1 MSGTKQ
7 KQDAHFR
14 DKVPSPPQGRGRF
27 KWYGPGLLWMLSAV
41 GTGSILFT
49 PRVASAYEY
58 QLLWVLLVVVL
69 FMWVMIREM
78 ARYSIVS
85 GDTMLE
91 GMHTLEGPR
100 DWAVWIIFVPQL
112 FAAAIGIAG
121 LAAVVGSA
129 LGEFLP
135 GSNTAYA
142 IGMVVFSTVFT
153 ATGRYSLIE
162 TLSRLMALA
171 LMVMAIVTAAIV
183 FPAPQDVA
191 QGLMPGWPDDP
202 DLYIILPWVGTILAG
217 SMGIVWFG
225 YWTATRGFGGGLQK
239 HKTGDQVPE
248 SSRKELEGTES
259 ASLDK
264 RLANAHGWIRIMS
277 RTAALG
283 VVGGLVVIF
292 SFLVL
297 GSELLAPEGIM
308 PEGPEV
314 AVDLTNIFSEVWGE
328 FGRYLLLTAIVIALG
343 GSILANQDGWGRSF
357 ADMALILTRSQRD
370 AHDGGGALIK
380 GLDALDRKLPWPL
393 LERRWLK
400 RLFIVTVTGLLPV
413 IILLLFSDPV
423 QVMSASGIIAAA
435 HTPFIALTAL
445 YVNRSR
451 LPESLRPGMA
461 ATVTMGLAGL
471 FYLGF
476 AVLYLLNM
484 VGMFGGG

>member
-1 MSGTKQ
+1 MSGTNHKLEM
-7 KQDAHFR
+7 HFR

-58 QLLWVLLVVVL
+58 QLLWILLVVVL

-85 GDTMLE
+85 GHTMLE
-91 GMHTLEGPR
+91 GMHSLGGPR
-100 DWAVWIIFVPQL
+100 DWAVWVIFVPQL
-112 FAAAIGIAG
+112 LAAGIGIAG

-135 GSNTAYA
+135 GSNTLYA
-142 IGMVVFSTVFT
+142 IGMVVFSTLFT

-162 TLSRLMALA
+162 SFSRLMALA
-171 LMVMAIVTAAIV
+171 LMLMAIVTAAIV
-183 FPAPQDVA
+183 FPAPQKVA
-191 QGLMPGWPDDP
+191 QGLMPGVPDNL
-202 DLYIILPWVGTILAG
+202 DLYVVLPWVGTILAG

-225 YWTATRGFGGGLQK
+225 YWTATRGFGGGLQ
-239 HKTGDQVPE
+239 GREPDDEVPKA
-248 SSRKELEGTES
+248 SRNELQDTQSEAMET
-259 ASLDK
+259 
-264 RLANAHGWIRIMS
+264 RLANARGWIRVMTK
-277 RTAALG
+277 TAALG

-297 GSELLAPEGIM
+297 GAELLAPEGIM

-314 AVDLTNIFSEVWGE
+314 AVDLTSIFSDVWGE

-357 ADMALILTRSQRD
+357 ADMTLILTRSQRND
-370 AHDGGGALIK
+370 QGAGALLK
-380 GLDALDRKLPWPL
+380 SLDALDRKLPWPL
-393 LERRWLK
+393 FERRWLK
-400 RLFIVTVTGLLPV
+400 RLYIITVTGLVPV
-413 IILLLFSDPV
+413 IILMLFSDPV
-423 QVMSASGIIAAA
+423 QVMSVSGIIAAA

-451 LPESLRPGMA
+451 LPSSLRPGIA
-461 ATVTMGLAGL
+461 ATVIMGLAGL
-471 FYLGF
+471 FYFGF
-476 AVLYLLNM
+476 AILYLLNM
-484 VGMFGGG
+484 FGMFGG